1 VKSNEPTKPQR
12 PSQRSRLAVGV
23 AFLALL
29 ATVGAP
35 RIADAQIDPGANG
48 NLIIT
53 NADTPDFPSDPNPIA
68 ICINGQGPTAI
79 EIGSDQIMIE
89 EPAPGPIVVDVYDN
103 DAASCSDAPDHSI
116 SVPLTAGGLQ
126 GLVIGSEGLAT
137 FTYDTDCVD
146 AGTSRVYL
154 VNSSDRGPS
163 AAMDVYG
170 FDEGSGQYVPLALAL
185 QPNAVA
191 YLPAVP
197 AGQYLIQAYEP
208 GVDPNTSPPIGPLG
222 VFDLDEGY
230 STQIFIAGGS
240 PNGELGPVWF
250 QQGPEVCGEAEELPP
265 TTSSS
270 TSSTTSTTIPTG
282 TEAAAAT
289 PVAGSPTFTG

>member
-1 VKSNEPTKPQR
+1 MKSNEPIAGAPR
-12 PSQRSRLAVGV
+12 RVRLVVG
-23 AFLALL
+23 LASLAAL

-35 RIADAQIDPGANG
+35 RVADAQIDPGANG
-48 NLIIT
+48 TLIIT
-53 NADTPDFPSDPNPIA
+53 DADTPDFPSDPNPIA
-68 ICINGQGPTAI
+68 ICVDGQGPTPT
-79 EIGSDQIMIE
+79 EIGGDQYFVE
-89 EPAPGPIVVDVYDN
+89 EAAPGPVVVDVYDN
-103 DAASCSDAPDHSI
+103 DAATCADPPDRTISI
-116 SVPLTAGGLQ
+116 PLTAGATQ

-146 AGTSRVYL
+146 AATSRLYL
-154 VNSSDRGPS
+154 VNSSDRGPD

-170 FDEGSGQYVPLALAL
+170 FDEGSGQYVPFALAF

-191 YLPAVP
+191 SLPAVP

-230 STQIFIAGGS
+230 STQIFIAGGAS
-240 PNGELGPVWF
+240 EGELGPVWF
-250 QQGPEVCGEAEELPP
+250 QQGPEVCGESEEP
-265 TTSSS
+265 
-270 TSSTTSTTIPTG
+270 SSTTSTTPSSTTTTTATG